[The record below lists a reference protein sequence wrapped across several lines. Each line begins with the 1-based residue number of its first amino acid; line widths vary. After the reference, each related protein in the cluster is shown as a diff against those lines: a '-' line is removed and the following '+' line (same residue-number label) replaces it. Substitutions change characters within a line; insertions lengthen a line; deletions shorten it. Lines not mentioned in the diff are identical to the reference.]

1 MLPPRARADDPADPA
16 RPASPASLAGLA
28 SLASV
33 TVHADP
39 FRWLHTPRFLEPHLA
54 AELAADI
61 PDSGFKLAAYGRGQG
76 RFWYQPVS
84 PGNMATLPA
93 PWRGVIA
100 MLTSARYAALLGDLI
115 GTDLRRLHAQAT
127 VCRYSADCWLAPH
140 TDRPHRIATQVI
152 YLNPGWQ
159 PDWGGQ
165 LRILN
170 SDQMDDVSARLSPAF
185 NSSVVFRRSDRSW
198 HAVEPVR
205 GAPSERLS
213 LLAHWSA

>member
-1 MLPPRARADDPADPA
+1 MLPSPRSRADG
-16 RPASPASLAGLA
+16 LAGLA

-39 FRWLHTPRFLEPHLA
+39 FCWLHAPGFLEPAVA

-61 PDSGFKLAAYGRGQG
+61 PCSGFKLAAYGRGQG
-76 RFWYQPVS
+76 SFWYLPAD
-84 PGNMATLPA
+84 PATAATLPA
-93 PWRGVIA
+93 PWRNVIS
-100 MLTSARYAALLGDLI
+100 MLTSARYADLLGDLI
-115 GTDLRRLHAQAT
+115 GTDLRGRHAQAT
-127 VCRYSADCWLAPH
+127 VCRYFADCWLAPH
-140 TDRPHRIATQVI
+140 TDRPHRVATQVI

-170 SDQMDDVSARLSPAF
+170 SNRMDDVAARLSPAF
-185 NSSVVFRRSDRSW
+185 NTSVVFRRSDESW